1 VAQLKVVYWR
11 DIPGRVVI
19 REGRRSTRL
28 NLSARFMH
36 AIERAAYRL
45 KKKQQDAMF
54 EPWHDVDQ
62 PVNGDIREQAQSLL
76 QHLEEYYTQEVLE
89 TLIRASGVDEA
100 RRLSSRS

>member
-1 VAQLKVVYWR
+1 VAPLKVIYWR

-45 KKKQQDAMF
+45 KKKQADAMF
-54 EPWHDVDQ
+54 EPWHDVAQTVD
-62 PVNGDIREQAQSLL
+62 GDVHVQARSLL
-76 QHLEEYYTQEVLE
+76 QQFEEQYTQEVLE
-89 TLIRASGVDEA
+89 TLIRASGVDET
-100 RRLSSRS
+100 RGVTN

>member
-1 VAQLKVVYWR
+1 MAQLRIIYWR

-45 KKKQQDAMF
+45 KKKQADAMF
-54 EPWHDVDQ
+54 EPWHDIDQ
-62 PVNGDIREQAQSLL
+62 SIDGDVRLQARSLVA
-76 QHLEEYYTQEVLE
+76 QLEKEYTQEVLE
-89 TLIRASGVDEA
+89 TLIRASGVDEN
-100 RRLSSRS
+100 RGIIN

>member
-1 VAQLKVVYWR
+1 MAQLRIIYWR

-45 KKKQQDAMF
+45 KKKQADAMF
-54 EPWHDVDQ
+54 EPWHDIDQ
-62 PVNGDIREQAQSLL
+62 SIDGDVRLQARSLVA
-76 QHLEEYYTQEVLE
+76 QLEKEYTQEVLE
-89 TLIRASGVDEA
+89 TLVRASGIDEN
-100 RRLSSRS
+100 RGITN

>member
-1 VAQLKVVYWR
+1 MAQLRIIYWR

-45 KKKQQDAMF
+45 KKKQADAMF
-54 EPWHDVDQ
+54 EPWHDIDQ
-62 PVNGDIREQAQSLL
+62 SIDGDVRLQARSLVA
-76 QHLEEYYTQEVLE
+76 QLEKEYTQEVLE
-89 TLIRASGVDEA
+89 TLIRASGIDEN
-100 RRLSSRS
+100 RGIIN

>member
-1 VAQLKVVYWR
+1 VAQLRIVYWR

-54 EPWHDVDQ
+54 EPWHDVAQ
-62 PVNGDIREQAQSLL
+62 PIDGDIREQARGLLL
-76 QHLEEYYTQEVLE
+76 QLEEHYTEEVLE
-89 TLIRASGVDEA
+89 TLIRASGIDE
-100 RRLSSRS
+100 SRGPSH